1 VAGRLDGRVAIITG
15 ASTGIGYAA
24 ARRFLAEGA
33 FVGIMSRREDR
44 LAAAAQLL
52 GEPQRVLALAGDV
65 AEPAD
70 VDRLVSGTLDR
81 FGRLDVAVS
90 NAGIH
95 RLTPFLEVTDG
106 EWDEVMQINLRGSFL
121 LCRSASQV
129 MRDQGHGGSIVLVAS
144 TNGFVA
150 EPGMAAYNAS
160 KGGLLMLVRS
170 MAVDLAPYRIRVN
183 AVAPGTVLS
192 EITRPMLAGGFSFGS
207 IPLRRVGDAEEV
219 AAPILFLA
227 TDEASYIT
235 GATLVVDGGQTAMNG
250 EGVGP

>member
-1 VAGRLDGRVAIITG
+1 
-15 ASTGIGYAA
+15 
-24 ARRFLAEGA
+24 
-33 FVGIMSRREDR
+33 
-44 LAAAAQLL
+44 
-52 GEPQRVLALAGDV
+52 
-65 AEPAD
+65 
-70 VDRLVSGTLDR
+70 
-81 FGRLDVAVS
+81 
-90 NAGIH
+90 
-95 RLTPFLEVTDG
+95 
-106 EWDEVMQINLRGSFL
+106 
-121 LCRSASQV
+121 
-129 MRDQGHGGSIVLVAS
+129 
-144 TNGFVA
+144 
-150 EPGMAAYNAS
+150 MAAYNAS

-227 TDEASYIT
+227 TDEASYMT

>member
-24 ARRFLAEGA
+24 AQRFLAEGA

-44 LAAAAQLL
+44 LAAAAQSL

-65 AEPAD
+65 AEQAD

-81 FGRLDVAVS
+81 FGHLDVAVS

-106 EWDEVMQINLRGSFL
+106 EWDEVMHINLRGSFL

-129 MRDQGHGGSIVLVAS
+129 MRDQGRGGSIVLVAS

-250 EGVGP
+250 EV